1 MSRIRTNLIT
11 NRMANGAPTVSNGL
25 VISGVT
31 TSTNVSVASS
41 VTATTFYGSGANL
54 TGITQTTINN
64 NADNRV
70 ITGSG
75 TANTLEGE
83 ATLTYNSGTMF
94 LSNSGGDAYLKL
106 SRNASVSDGT
116 AIGTIDFCNNT
127 GNTTNARVAA
137 YASGGSNVG
146 GHLYIETRDPSNST
160 LSERLR
166 ITSDGKFGIGINSP
180 DQTVHIHKGSAGSI
194 DSSTASVLTLE
205 NNTTAVLQFL
215 TPNNVS
221 AQLRFGDPQ
230 DNGAGFIDYSHS
242 SNTMAFGVYGP
253 TRMQLDSN
261 GHLGLDVASTTQLAN
276 SKILTLRPGN
286 DDGIRFVRPGD
297 SSNSPNIHLDLTT
310 TTSGSAFPSGEA
322 YTTKYKTTN
331 CDQIFETYEGGGTGG
346 NISFRTQSSS
356 GESLR
361 INKDG
366 QVTQPSQPSFS
377 AHYSVNSGW
386 SVSNGY
392 VMNFNTTRHNTG
404 SHFNTSNYR
413 FTAPV
418 NGHYEFAFYSI
429 YNSDLNNNSN
439 GAVNMRINGSTV
451 SKGGRCHFTKDGN
464 SWDHVSYSV
473 IYYLNASD
481 YVDIVNDGG
490 QTINYH
496 GGSWSGF
503 TGQLLS

>member
-1 MSRIRTNLIT
+1 
-11 NRMANGAPTVSNGL
+11 MANGAPTVSNGL

-366 QVTQPSQPSFS
+366 QVTQPAQPSF
-377 AHYSVNSGW
+377 AAYRNQD
-386 SVSNGY
+386 GY
-392 VMNFNTTRHNTG
+392 GLNNEVFPFNVTRHNTG
-404 SHFNTSNYR
+404 SHFNTGNHR

-418 NGHYEFAFYSI
+418 AGRYLFTFYSI
-429 YNSDLNNNSN
+429 LNTQINSGVYSFRVNNSTSYGHN
-439 GAVNMRINGSTV
+439 V
-451 SKGGRCHFTKDGN
+451 HFTTVNGN
-464 SWDHVSYSV
+464 WDHVSTSQ
-473 IYYLNASD
+473 IMNLNSND
-481 YVDIVNDGG
+481 YVTLWSNSN
-490 QTINYH
+490 INWH
-496 GGSWSGF
+496 GNGWQIFCGE
-503 TGQLLS
+503 LLS

>member
-1 MSRIRTNLIT
+1 
-11 NRMANGAPTVSNGL
+11 MANGAPTVSNGL

-146 GHLYIETRDPSNST
+146 GHLYFETRDPSNST

-322 YTTKYKTTN
+322 YTTKYKTMN

-346 NISFRTQSSS
+346 NISFRTKSSS

-366 QVTQPSQPSFS
+366 QVTEPSQPSF
-377 AHYSVNSGW
+377 AAYRNQDGYSLNNEVFP
-386 SVSNGY
+386 
-392 VMNFNTTRHNTG
+392 FNVTRHNTG
-404 SHFNTSNYR
+404 SHFNTGNHR

-418 NGHYEFAFYSI
+418 AGRYLFTFYSI
-429 YNSDLNNNSN
+429 LNSQVNSGHYSFRVNNSTSYGHN
-439 GAVNMRINGSTV
+439 V
-451 SKGGRCHFTKDGN
+451 HFTTTN
-464 SWDHVSYSV
+464 SHWDHVSSSQ
-473 IYYLNASD
+473 IMNLNAND
-481 YVDIVNDGG
+481 YVTLWSNSNIGW
-490 QTINYH
+490 H
-496 GGSWSGF
+496 GNGWQIFCGE
-503 TGQLLS
+503 LLS